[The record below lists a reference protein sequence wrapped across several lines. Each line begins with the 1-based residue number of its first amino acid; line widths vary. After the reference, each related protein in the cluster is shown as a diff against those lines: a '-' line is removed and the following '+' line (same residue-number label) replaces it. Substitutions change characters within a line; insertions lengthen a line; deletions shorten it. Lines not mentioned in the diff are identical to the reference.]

1 MAKCGCELI
10 FQETCFFL
18 CHRFVNHEKSKKHKE
33 NVAALQED
41 MRRED
46 EDLVGED
53 PELCGEED
61 TSGVDPTICGRM
73 EQEENDLEESP
84 SKQK

>member
-10 FQETCFFL
+10 FQETWFFL

-41 MRRED
+41 MRREE
-46 EDLVGED
+46 EDLVRVD

-61 TSGVDPTICGRM
+61 TSGVDPTICGKM

>member
-1 MAKCGCELI
+1 M
-10 FQETCFFL
+10 
-18 CHRFVNHEKSKKHKE
+18 NHEKSKKHKD

-46 EDLVGED
+46 EDLVGVD

-61 TSGVDPTICGRM
+61 TSGVDPKICERI
-73 EQEENDLEESP
+73 EQEENDLEESQ
-84 SKQK
+84 SKQKRVP